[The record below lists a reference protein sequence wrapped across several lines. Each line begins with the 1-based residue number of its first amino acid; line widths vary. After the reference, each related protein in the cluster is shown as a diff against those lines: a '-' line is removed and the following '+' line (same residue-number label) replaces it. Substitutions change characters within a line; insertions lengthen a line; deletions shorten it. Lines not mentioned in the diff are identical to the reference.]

1 MRVLGLDVGDKR
13 IGVALSDETGLLA
26 SPLST
31 LQRVGPRQ
39 DPKTIAA
46 LVREHGVAVIVVGL
60 PYNLDG
66 SIGPQ
71 AEKVRAFAEALKP
84 VVRVPVRF
92 WDERLTSVEAEQILA
107 EREVPWQRRKG
118 LVDQVAAVL
127 ILQGYLDAHP
137 RPAPAAS

>member
-1 MRVLGLDVGDKR
+1 MRVLGLDVGDRR

-31 LQRVGPRQ
+31 LQRVGPRK
-39 DPKTIAA
+39 DPKAIAA
-46 LVREHGVAVIVVGL
+46 LVREHGVGEVVVGL

-66 SIGPQ
+66 TIGPQ
-71 AEKVRAFAEALKP
+71 AEKVRAFAADLEP

-92 WDERLTSVEAEQILA
+92 WDERLTSVEAERILS
-107 EREVPWQRRKG
+107 ERNVPWQRRKS

-127 ILQGYLDAHP
+127 ILQEYLDHQKHP
-137 RPAPAAS
+137 ALP

>member
-26 SPLST
+26 SPLPT
-31 LQRVGPRQ
+31 LQRVGPRKDLQ
-39 DPKTIAA
+39 ALAA
-46 LVREHGVAVIVVGL
+46 LVRQHGAGEVVVGL

-66 SIGPQ
+66 TEGPQ
-71 AEKVRAFAEALKP
+71 AVKVRAFAEALKP

-137 RPAPAAS
+137 RPAPTLS